1 MKKNFKNAP
10 GNGRKNKSNLNQ
22 INQENGSFKS
32 FYSDLNDLE
41 TSICANFTLRFLEE
55 RKFTMSNL
63 QMAHL
68 SGASELEIENAVNHL
83 INLKYLKIVPSAKN
97 FSYLRFLEPDKAL
110 TDTWMRIFLQN
121 PDNPELS
128 I

>member
-1 MKKNFKNAP
+1 MGNFKKASRS
-10 GNGRKNKSNLNQ
+10 GRKNKSNLNQ

-41 TSICANFTLRFLEE
+41 TNLCANITLRFLEE
-55 RKFTMSNL
+55 RKFTKSNL
-63 QMAHL
+63 QMAYL

-83 INLKYLKIVPSAKN
+83 IDLKYLKIVPSAKN

-110 TDTWMRIFLQN
+110 TDTWMKIVL
-121 PDNPELS
+121 DNPEVS

>member
-1 MKKNFKNAP
+1 MKNYKTAP
-10 GNGRKNKSNLNQ
+10 RNGRKNKSNLNQ
-22 INQENGSFKS
+22 INQENELFRS

-41 TSICANFTLRFLEE
+41 TNLCSNITLGFLDEL
-55 RKFTMSNL
+55 KFTKSNL
-63 QMAHL
+63 QMAYL

-83 INLKYLKIVPSAKN
+83 IDLKYLKIVPSAKN

-110 TDTWMRIFLQN
+110 TDSWVKIYLHNR
-121 PDNPELS
+121 DNPEVS